1 MSNRD
6 YSELIV
12 SKKGVV
18 LSDRQ
23 VVGNI
28 IGESGDSIVV
38 EKDKVSDN
46 VYTIPKSQIEGYD
59 GTQLLLK
66 STESELKMF
75 EQRKETQGE
84 SILDS
89 ISDKL
94 GDVKD
99 KIVDTTKDVKD
110 KVVDTTKD
118 VKDKTKDTIDSSS
131 VGHAHSS
138 DVDRIYEEGGPGTNT
153 SRNDDPLIEYRDKEP
168 MTPAKLNAGEP
179 TAVKRDPN
187 DQKITS
193 EGQTGT
199 NTQEAQEEYRKRGM
213 TKVDSDSNTHEGSS
227 VSQSRQSGFEV
238 DSGRNSDENS
248 TNVKATFSCE
258 TCGQTFDS
266 RQALKEHTSINHYK

>member
-1 MSNRD
+1 MSNID
-6 YSELIV
+6 FSELIV

-28 IGESGDSIVV
+28 IGERDDSIIV
-38 EKDKVSDN
+38 EKDKVSEN
-46 VYTIPKSQIEGYD
+46 VYTIPKSKIEGYD
-59 GTQLLLK
+59 GTQLMLK

-75 EQRKETQGE
+75 EQKRENHGE
-84 SILDS
+84 SVLDS

-99 KIVDTTKDVKD
+99 K
-110 KVVDTTKD
+110 VVDTTKD
-118 VKDKTKDTIDSSS
+118 VANKTKDTITSSS
-131 VGHAHSS
+131 
-138 DVDRIYEEGGPGTNT
+138 DRHDGGDRAYEEGGPGTDTN
-153 SRNDDPLIEYRDKEP
+153 RNDDPLSEYRDKEA
-168 MTPAKLNAGEP
+168 MTPAKINAGEP

-199 NTQEAQEEYRKRGM
+199 DTREAQEEYRKRGM
-213 TKVDSDSNTHEGSS
+213 TKVNSDNPTHEGSS
-227 VSQSRQSGFEV
+227 VDQNKQSSFEV
-238 DSGRNSDENS
+238 DSGRNSNENS

-258 TCGQTFDS
+258 TCGQTFNS
-266 RQALKEHTSINHYK
+266 RQVLKEHTSINHYK